1 VAGEFTTG
9 NARLIDNVLRGAQDE
24 EGAKIMDM
32 KESLQSL
39 HKEAEERLHAC
50 QTPEALEQAL
60 VEILGR
66 SGSLTAILRT
76 MGKLAAEERASVG
89 AFANQVKSA
98 LETVAA
104 KKRAELDAVAKR
116 LRFEKEA
123 VDVTAPGTLAQP
135 LGRLHPMTQT
145 YREIRDVLIGMGFSM
160 FDGPEIELDDNNFTL
175 LNLPKDHPA
184 RDMQDTFY
192 INENVVLRTHTSP
205 CEVRALTTLT
215 PPFRLL
221 MPGRVFRVDEVDAS
235 HSPVFHQIEGF
246 VVDKGLTL
254 GDLKGILDAFVHAV
268 FGENVKTRL
277 RPSYFPFTEPSAE
290 LDVSCSICG
299 GKGCRVCKGTGWIEI
314 LGCGVTNPH
323 EIANCG
329 YDPKVW
335 TGLAFGLGVDRMA
348 NLKFGINDIRL
359 EYENDA
365 RFLRQ
370 F

>member
-1 VAGEFTTG
+1 MGMMESLAQLHEEAE
-9 NARLIDNVLRGAQDE
+9 ARLKKCD
-24 EGAKIMDM
+24 
-32 KESLQSL
+32 
-39 HKEAEERLHAC
+39 
-50 QTPEALEQAL
+50 TPEELEQSL

-66 SGSLTAILRT
+66 SGNLTAILRT
-76 MGKLAAEERASVG
+76 MGKLGKDERASVG
-89 AFANQVKSA
+89 AYANRVKAA
-98 LETVAA
+98 LESVVAE
-104 KKRAELDAVAKR
+104 KRAALNAVAKQK
-116 LRFEKEA
+116 RFEKEA
-123 VDVTAPGTLAQP
+123 VDVTAPGMLAQP

-145 YREIRDVLIGMGFSM
+145 YREIRNALVGMGFSM

-192 INENVVLRTHTSP
+192 INDNVVLRTHTSP
-205 CEVRALTTLT
+205 CEIRALTTLK
-215 PPFRLL
+215 PPFRLM

-235 HSPVFHQIEGF
+235 HSPVFFQIEGF

-254 GDLKGILDAFVHAV
+254 GDLKGILDSFVHTV
-268 FGENVKTRL
+268 FGSDVKTRL

-290 LDVSCSICG
+290 LDISCSICG

-323 EIANCG
+323 EIENCG
-329 YDPKVW
+329 YDPHEW
-335 TGLAFGLGVDRMA
+335 TGLAFGLGVDRMTS
-348 NLKFGINDIRL
+348 LKFGINDIRL